1 MDRPTDSSMEF
12 ATLDP
17 PGTIAVVG
25 GGALG
30 VEAALYG
37 RFLGYRVTLIEASTI
52 GNSAEPQRDQ
62 PLPVLPDRCL
72 SPLAMSAL
80 ATQTH
85 ESGPRSLPTT
95 VGQWIDEG
103 LVALTETDLLRG
115 RVMTQT
121 RVVSVERIPIV
132 SDDDEEAD
140 ESTDAAADFPD
151 DFRLHLESASG
162 ENTTLDAEALILAT
176 GRDDSLHQ
184 SVHGDV
190 EYLFQVKAV
199 DSGDVQ
205 SCDVES
211 ELKSGYQQIVA
222 IFASLAGR
230 ESLDLY
236 RPRRL

>member
-1 MDRPTDSSMEF
+1 MEF

-25 GGALG
+25 GGAMG

-37 RFLGYRVTLIEASTI
+37 RFLGYQVTLVEASTI
-52 GNSAEPQRDQ
+52 GNSSESQRDQ

-72 SPLAMSAL
+72 SALAMSAL

-132 SDDDEEAD
+132 PDDDEEVD
-140 ESTDAAADFPD
+140 GSPHAAADFPD
-151 DFRLHLESASG
+151 DFRLHLKSASG
-162 ENTTLDAEALILAT
+162 ENTTLDAEALIIAT
-176 GRDDSLHQ
+176 GRDDRLHLSIEGDTEYVFRIDSTQ
-184 SVHGDV
+184 FNSVEAG
-190 EYLFQVKAV
+190 
-199 DSGDVQ
+199 
-205 SCDVES
+205 DVES
-211 ELKSGYQQIVA
+211 ELNSGYRRIVE

-230 ESLDLY
+230 ETLDLY